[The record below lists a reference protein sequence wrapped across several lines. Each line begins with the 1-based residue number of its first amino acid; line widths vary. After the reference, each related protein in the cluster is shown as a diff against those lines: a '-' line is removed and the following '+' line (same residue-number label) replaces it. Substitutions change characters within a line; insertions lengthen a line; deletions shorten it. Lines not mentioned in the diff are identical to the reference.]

1 MDSEAVSLVFL
12 FNFFSKSLNIPVLTD
27 IYEPNNLDLN
37 YPELLRKCS
46 EVEINISEKE
56 IEMVEQDTWTHV
68 RGHKFEWNLLG

>member
-1 MDSEAVSLVFL
+1 MDSETVSLVFL

-56 IEMVEQDTWTHV
+56 IEMVEQDT
-68 RGHKFEWNLLG
+68 

>member
-56 IEMVEQDTWTHV
+56 IEMVEQDT
-68 RGHKFEWNLLG
+68 